1 MKRMKFGAVLLAL
14 LLVAMAMVPVVSAEG
29 GGFAHAQSGLVSN
42 DQAQNVALMNIHDID
57 RSAENFSDWMDSSV
71 SFSNTYFDLSG
82 SPTAY
87 AFDVIKNGKYDGYI
101 LISANFNN
109 YPVLECSKGV
119 IPALSQDS
127 ATEALS
133 VVRERTKTRGLTST
147 GPKPIYLGA
156 TFYLTEYPLA
166 DKSGTIVDH
175 VFVDL
180 TSKKIVNLSET
191 GREIPVQKTDMKK
204 DQQSKKE
211 AITKLWNE
219 QNLTNQ
225 PGISPNLMSSN
236 YIYDVP
242 FYQWYL
248 GCSPTAAGMVL
259 GYWSSHG
266 YPNLPTGTTLINELS
281 TAMGTGSTWPLN
293 GVTWPI
299 FIDDG
304 IETVARNHGYPSF
317 DGVENIWLYGDHFG
331 EMASE
336 VDAQRPFVLS
346 MAAAGTAVGEPTA
359 YGYHSVTGVGYVRG
373 AVQNYITIHDTWN
386 NPPNYPLNSDRLI
399 ANGNWAAA
407 MTDWVRH

>member
-1 MKRMKFGAVLLAL
+1 MKTLKLGVILLAL
-14 LLVAMAMVPVVSAEG
+14 LLAAMALVPCASAG
-29 GGFAHAQSGLVSN
+29 NTGLVNAQSDMVSK
-42 DQAQNVALMNIHDID
+42 DQAQNVALLNIHDIAH
-57 RSAENFSDWMDSSV
+57 SEENFSDWMDSTV
-71 SFSNTYFDLSG
+71 WFSNTYYDLSG

-87 AFDVIKNGKYDGYI
+87 AFDIKHDGKYDGYI
-101 LISANFNN
+101 LISATVNN

-119 IPALSQDS
+119 IPTLSPEA
-127 ATEALS
+127 ATESLS
-133 VVRERTKTRGLTST
+133 VVSQRTKTEGLTSAD
-147 GPKPIYLGA
+147 PKPVYLGA
-156 TFYLTEYPLA
+156 TFFLMEYPLEN
-166 DKSGTIVDH
+166 KTGTVVDH

-180 TSKKIVNLSET
+180 TDKKVINVSDT
-191 GREIPVQKTDMKK
+191 GMGIPLTK
-204 DQQSKKE
+204 DSLLKNQQSKKE
-211 AITKLWNE
+211 EIAKLWNE
-219 QNLTNQ
+219 Q
-225 PGISPNLMSSN
+225 SPSSQSRVSPLLRSSN

-266 YPNLPTGTTLINELS
+266 YSNLPTGTTVINELAS
-281 TAMGTGSTWPLN
+281 AMGTGSTWPLN

-304 IETVARNHGYPSF
+304 IETVARNHGYTSF
-317 DGVENIWLYGDHFG
+317 DGVENIWLYGDHFE

-346 MAAAGTAVGEPTA
+346 MAAGGMAVGKPTA

-373 AVQNYITIHDTWN
+373 VQNYITIHDTWN
-386 NPPNYPLNSDRLI
+386 NPPNYPLSSDRLI